1 MKILSLISGL
11 LPNFV
16 KGVAEGQYGEGLK
29 KVYWA
34 LSEKKTVTALIITML
49 YGIAKVV
56 LYTFAQC
63 VPECA
68 TAESVAQMEAF
79 LTYVPELVGVL
90 IAVGLF
96 DKAVRL
102 DPPKKD

>member
-1 MKILSLISGL
+1 MKLINLLLGF

-16 KGVAEGQYGEGLK
+16 KGVAEGQYGEPLK

-34 LSEKKTVTALIITML
+34 LAEKKTLIALIIALL
-49 YGIAKVV
+49 YGIAKAVSF
-56 LYTFAQC
+56 TFGQC

-68 TAESVAQMEAF
+68 TAESVAQFNAF
-79 LTYVPELVGVL
+79 LAYVPDVVGVL
-90 IAVGLF
+90 IAVGLY

-102 DPPKKD
+102 EPPKKD

>member
-1 MKILSLISGL
+1 MRILSMISGL

-16 KGVAEGQYGEGLK
+16 KGVAEGQYGEPLK
-29 KVYWA
+29 KFYWMLA
-34 LSEKKTVTALIITML
+34 EKKTVTALVIVML

-56 LYTFAQC
+56 LFTFAQC

-68 TAESVAQMEAF
+68 TAESVAQMESF
-79 LTYVPELVGVL
+79 LAYVPELVGVL
-90 IAVGLF
+90 IAVGLY

>member
-1 MKILSLISGL
+1 MKILSLVAGL

-16 KGVAEGQYGEGLK
+16 KGVAEGKYGEAPK

-34 LSEKKTVTALIITML
+34 LSEKKTVTALVITML
-49 YGIAKVV
+49 YGIAKVA

-79 LTYVPELVGVL
+79 LAYVPELVGVL
-90 IAVGLF
+90 VAVGLF

-102 DPPKKD
+102 EPPKKD